1 MKIKIELSLDT
12 REVENEKATRK
23 PPPYPKKIYEYLG
36 IYYISNKKTIKTKGL
51 IHQHQARGVDPV
63 SFGSVDPDPD
73 L

>member
-36 IYYISNKKTIKTKGL
+36 IYYISNKKTIKTIGM
-51 IHQHQARGVDPV
+51 IQ
-63 SFGSVDPDPD
+63 
-73 L
+73 